1 MSQNRRNRLGTRFLP
16 FAGRGRPGA
25 APGSSPGIEAYLD
38 AAPAKETGFTVI
50 DYGPGVHQE
59 RRFSSIGEV
68 LACARPEGAAVRWI
82 NINGLDAG
90 VVDRLRQELQ
100 LHTLAAEDIL
110 NTHQRPKLDLYED
123 HLFLV
128 LRQFRS
134 KEGEHREEQV
144 SVISQGGLL
153 ITLQEEAGDIFDPLR
168 QRLQR
173 DNSRFRRFGSEY
185 LLYALLDS
193 IVDHVFPI
201 TEAIAQ
207 RMEAVEQA
215 IASEPAPEI
224 QTTIFSLR
232 REISLLRRAV
242 WPMREIVDGL
252 LRDESGRL
260 PEELM
265 PFYRDVLDH
274 AVQAVEVME
283 AQREALA
290 SLADFYQSSL
300 GNRMNEIMKVLTIM
314 ASFFI
319 PVTFLAG
326 IYGMNFEV
334 MPELQ
339 WRYGYAGFWL
349 VCILMIVSLWIYF
362 RKKGW
367 LR

>member
-1 MSQNRRNRLGTRFLP
+1 MSENRRHRLGTRFLP
-16 FAGRGRPGA
+16 FAGRANPGP
-25 APGSSPGIEAYLD
+25 APGSPPGIEAYLD
-38 AAPAKETGFTVI
+38 AVPVKESGFTVI
-50 DYGPGVHQE
+50 DYGPGVHE
-59 RRFSSIGEV
+59 KRRFTSIEEV
-68 LACARPEGAAVRWI
+68 LACARPAGGTVRWI
-82 NINGLDAG
+82 NVDGLDAA
-90 VVDRLRQELQ
+90 VVDRLRQEMQ

-110 NTHQRPKLDLYED
+110 NTRQRPKLDLYED

-128 LRQFRS
+128 ARQFWSR
-134 KEGEHREEQV
+134 EGGHREEQV
-144 SVISQGGLL
+144 SILCGTGFL
-153 ITLQEEAGDIFDPLR
+153 ITLQEEEGDIFEPVR

-173 DNSRFRRFGSEY
+173 ETSRFRRFGSEY

-193 IVDHVFPI
+193 IVDHVFPL

-207 RMEAVEQA
+207 RMEAVEEA
-215 IASEPAPEI
+215 IASEPEPGI
-224 QTTIFSLR
+224 QATIFSMR

-242 WPMREIVDGL
+242 WPLREIVDGI
-252 LRDESGRL
+252 LRDESSRL
-260 PEELM
+260 PEELR
-265 PFYRDVLDH
+265 PFFRDVLDH

-283 AQREALA
+283 VQREALA

-300 GNRMNEIMKVLTIM
+300 GNRMNEVMKVLTLM

-339 WRYGYAGFWL
+339 WRYGYAAFWL
-349 VCILMIVSLWIYF
+349 ICILMISSLWFYF